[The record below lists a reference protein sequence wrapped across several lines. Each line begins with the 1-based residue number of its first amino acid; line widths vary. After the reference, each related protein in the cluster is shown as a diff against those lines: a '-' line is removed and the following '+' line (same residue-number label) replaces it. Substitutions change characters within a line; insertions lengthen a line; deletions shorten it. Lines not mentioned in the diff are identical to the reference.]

1 MTDRAN
7 KPAPPP
13 PAPDRRWLKPVIGI
27 TILSGLML
35 LLFWPVVKF
44 LASVVVG

>member
-1 MTDRAN
+1 MTDRA
-7 KPAPPP
+7 KTPPPP
-13 PAPDRRWLKPVIGI
+13 PAPDRRGLKIVIGI

-44 LASVVVG
+44 LVSLVMG

>member
-1 MTDRAN
+1 MADRA
-7 KPAPPP
+7 KTTPPP
-13 PAPDRRWLKPVIGI
+13 PAPDRRRLKIVIGI

-44 LASVVVG
+44 LVSVLMG

>member
-7 KPAPPP
+7 TTPPP
-13 PAPDRRWLKPVIGI
+13 PAPERRWLKLVIGI

-35 LLFWPVVKF
+35 VLFWPVVKF
-44 LASVVVG
+44 LVSVLMG